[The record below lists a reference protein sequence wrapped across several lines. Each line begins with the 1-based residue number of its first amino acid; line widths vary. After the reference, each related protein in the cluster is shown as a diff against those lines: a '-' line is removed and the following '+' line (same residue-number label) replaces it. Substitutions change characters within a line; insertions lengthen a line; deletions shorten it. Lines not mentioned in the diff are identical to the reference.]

1 MKKILFTIFATAAL
15 LGCSEGDRGIT
26 PATPGAIAFGNV
38 STRVDSASE
47 IEEFSVWATVSSI
60 TDGAVNPEVSYVP
73 ILENE
78 RVYRNPAGSDTWTYD
93 NTEYWIS
100 NSWFHFFAAY
110 PYNLGIEQIRQ
121 AANGQSYTGYFLE
134 VTADGTADTQ
144 DILVATCIK
153 DTTSEGMFDMANPPV
168 VPVSFKHLLSKLKL
182 TISQNTDI
190 DPEFEYYIT
199 KITITGICDKG
210 TYMVMPL
217 NNQFFETI
225 DTSGSTTISI
235 EKDYEDAPIC
245 LREPFGNGRQSK
257 PHKVFGDDGVMMIPQ
272 EIAVDAIEIKVDY
285 LYDVNPDDEDLGTPK
300 SKTGYIPAITWES
313 NKSYHYNLSIA
324 NTSAITFDQP
334 TIEPWGSPQTG
345 GTIIIK

>member
-1 MKKILFTIFATAAL
+1 MSRRALTAPPR
-15 LGCSEGDRGIT
+15 SR
-26 PATPGAIAFGNV
+26 
-38 STRVDSASE
+38 SSAYGPRSAA
-47 IEEFSVWATVSSI
+47 SRT
-60 TDGAVNPEVSYVP
+60 TLNPEVSYVP

-110 PYNLGIEQIRQ
+110 PYNVGFQQIRQ
-121 AANGQSYTGYFLE
+121 AQNGQSYTGYFLE

-190 DPEFEYYIT
+190 DSEFEYYIT
-199 KITITGICDKG
+199 KITITGICNKG

-225 DTSGSTTISI
+225 DTSGSTTTISI

-245 LREPFGNGRQSK
+245 LREDFGNGRQSK